1 MFKNIGEKIKTL
13 AIACTIIGCILSLAG
28 AIYCWATGI
37 VFLGFII
44 LILGCLFSWVG
55 SFVLYGFGE
64 LITQTTNIAKG
75 NQRMQ
80 MLSIYKNSEESNNI
94 AKETIEEIQSEVIED
109 YEYEKHGYIDE
120 LDKINKPKKDECPS
134 CFNKISSEDK
144 ECPYCG
150 YKLK

>member
-1 MFKNIGEKIKTL
+1 MYKDIGEKIKTL
-13 AIACTIIGCILSLAG
+13 AIVCTIIGCIVSLVS

-37 VFLGFII
+37 IFLGFVI
-44 LILGCLFSWVG
+44 LILGCLFSWIG

-80 MLSIYKNSEESNNI
+80 MLSVYKNSGESQDI
-94 AKETIEEIQSEVIED
+94 TKETIEEIQKEVITD
-109 YEYEKHGYIDE
+109 YEYENGIDE
-120 LDKINKPKKDECPS
+120 LDKINRPNKDECPS
-134 CFNKISSEDK
+134 CFSKISPDYK